1 MYKRIMISI
10 DGSNTSA
17 RALREAIRIGKH
29 QQAAQIR
36 LLHVV
41 DTISNVP
48 QTGSGSPPSYIK
60 ELYTQARKYGQELLE
75 QAQKE
80 AEGEGLHVETRLVEL
95 KRASDHIAQVIVDEA
110 KGMSADLL
118 VMGTHGRRGLT
129 HLLVGSVAEGVIR
142 LTPCPVLLVR
152 SE

>member
-1 MYKRIMISI
+1 MYKHIMVSI
-10 DGSNTSA
+10 DGSNTST

-36 LLHVV
+36 LLHVI

-60 ELYTQARKYGQELLE
+60 ELYTQARKYGQDLLE
-75 QAQKE
+75 HAQKE
-80 AEGEGLHVETRLVEL
+80 AESVGLQVETRLVEL

-110 KGMSADLL
+110 KTMSAELI
-118 VMGTHGRRGLT
+118 VMGTHGRRGLS
-129 HLLVGSVAEGVIR
+129 HLLLGSVAEGVIR

>member
-1 MYKRIMISI
+1 MYKRIMVSI
-10 DGSNTSA
+10 DGSNTST

-29 QQAAQIR
+29 QQAAQIL
-36 LLHVV
+36 LLHVI

-48 QTGSGSPPSYIK
+48 QSGSGSPPSYIK
-60 ELYTQARKYGQELLE
+60 ELFTQARKYGQELLE

-80 AEGEGLHVETRLVEL
+80 AEREGLQVETRLVEL
-95 KRASDHIAQVIVDEA
+95 KRASDYIAQVIVDEA
-110 KGMSADLL
+110 KGMSAELL
-118 VMGTHGRRGLT
+118 VMGTHGRRGLN
-129 HLLVGSVAEGVIR
+129 HLLLGSVAERVIR